1 MTEPI
6 TKHAYCR
13 YNLISHMPM
22 KILSGII
29 SLFLLMVSTVLPG
42 QVEFI
47 KVETRAEM
55 EAVQKKASD
64 QMLMVFVD
72 VYADWCG
79 PCKMMDSEVFT
90 DPGLT
95 EYMQSHFLGVKVDGE
110 SDFGRIYAAEQGLE
124 GYPTMFV
131 FSDEGEPISRIVG
144 FTPAQELTG
153 TLKSIKEG
161 YGKIRNYRTLYQR
174 GSLEADGF
182 SDYIALMRKMGK
194 QEEAEQLSEEY
205 VEKVVGPKLSE
216 RDIPVVAYLTD
227 LDDAWWEDFSSDE
240 MRLRK
245 VLGDDYMLA
254 LETIYNNTLVK
265 AVDEDRIDLVS
276 LLANEL
282 APLVEKESISWDLRS
297 LPFIQFYY
305 YSNKINE
312 LITYIDRRFASD
324 RKNDHQWLFGAASKV
339 TDMDQQYLTEE
350 LLRKELEWF
359 AACIAL
365 EEQFDYYFYQGMVH
379 FFLKD
384 RNGAITSLG
393 RAGSLATTQEQKVLI
408 EQVMGYIDPQ

>member
-1 MTEPI
+1 MLM
-6 TKHAYCR
+6 K
-13 YNLISHMPM
+13 NLSR
-22 KILSGII
+22 II
-29 SLFLLMVSTVLPG
+29 SLFILMVSIGLQG
-42 QVEFI
+42 QVEFT
-47 KVETRAEM
+47 KVETLAEM
-55 EAVQKKASD
+55 EAAQKKASD
-64 QMLMVFVD
+64 QMLMLFVD

-90 DPGLT
+90 DPAVT

-124 GYPTMFV
+124 GYPSMFV
-131 FSDEGEPISRIVG
+131 FSDEGEPVSKIVG

-161 YGKIRNYRTLYQR
+161 YGKIRSYRTLYQS
-174 GSLEADGF
+174 GSLEADDF
-182 SDYIALMRKMGK
+182 AEYIALMRKMGK
-194 QEEAEQLSEEY
+194 QEEAESLSREY
-205 VEKVVGPKLSE
+205 LEQVVGPKLSE
-216 RDIPVVAYLTD
+216 SDIPVVAYLMD

-240 MRLRK
+240 VRLRK
-245 VLGDDYMLA
+245 ALGDDYMLA

-297 LPFIQFYY
+297 LPFIQYYY

-312 LITYIDRRFASD
+312 LITYIDSRFASD
-324 RKNDHQWLFGAASKV
+324 RKNDHLWLFGAASQV

-350 LLRKELEWF
+350 LLRKELEWY

-379 FFLKD
+379 FFLRD
-384 RNGAITSLG
+384 RNNARASFG
-393 RAGSLATTQEQKVLI
+393 RAGSLASTQEQSALI

>member
-1 MTEPI
+1 M
-6 TKHAYCR
+6 
-13 YNLISHMPM
+13 LM
-22 KILSGII
+22 KILSRII
-29 SLFLLMVSTVLPG
+29 PLFFLLVSSGLNG
-42 QVEFI
+42 QVDFV
-47 KVETRAEM
+47 KVGTRAEM
-55 EAVQKKASD
+55 QAAQKKASD
-64 QMLMVFVD
+64 QMLMLFVD

-90 DPGLT
+90 DPSVT
-95 EYMQSHFLGVKVDGE
+95 AYMQSHFLGVKVDGE
-110 SDFGRIYAAEQGLE
+110 SDFGRIFATEQGLE
-124 GYPTMFV
+124 GYPSMFV
-131 FSDEGEPISRIVG
+131 FSDDGELISKIVG
-144 FTPAQELTG
+144 FTPARELTG
-153 TLKSIKEG
+153 TLKSINEG
-161 YGKIRNYRTLYQR
+161 YGKIKGYRALYQS
-174 GSLEADGF
+174 GSLEADDF
-182 SDYIALMRKMGK
+182 ADYIALIREMGRL
-194 QEEAEQLSEEY
+194 EEAENLSEEY
-205 VEKVVGPKLSE
+205 VEQVMGPKLSE
-216 RDIPVVAYLTD
+216 SDISVVAYLMD

-254 LETIYNNTLVK
+254 MERIYNNTLVK

-297 LPFIQFYY
+297 LPFIQYYY

-324 RKNDHQWLFGAASKV
+324 RKNDHQWLFGAASQV

-384 RNGAITSLG
+384 RDSARASFG
-393 RAGSLATTQEQKVLI
+393 RAGSLAGTQEQKTLI
-408 EQVMGYIDPQ
+408 EQVMGYVDPQ